1 MRKATRTLILAA
13 ALMAVAACS
22 GSGENK
28 QVPVVDGVPLG
39 GIGW

>member
-1 MRKATRTLILAA
+1 MGRAARTLILIA
-13 ALMAVAACS
+13 ALMALTACS

-28 QVPVVDGVPLG
+28 PVSVVNGVPLG